1 MPSSLHATKMMT
13 TGNPNKRPPN
23 QPLELSIPDAAQ
35 GVPWPPCLRA
45 RSMARSGLVPLAN
58 WKAKADWE
66 VTGR

>member
-1 MPSSLHATKMMT
+1 MEEK
-13 TGNPNKRPPN
+13 KEPPN
-23 QPLELSIPDAAQ
+23 SPLQLTVTIAAR
-35 GVPWPPCLRA
+35 GVLRPLRLRA